1 MVLTFSTGKII
12 ANHHEVVIKMAGD
25 SKITLQA
32 QTDDITL
39 IGSANVIVAT
49 GSGINWSVHLDNHQQ
64 IIELSEVFGVAIK

>member
-12 ANHHEVVIKMAGD
+12 ANHHEVVIKMVGD

-39 IGSANVIVAT
+39 FGSANVIVAS
-49 GSGINWSVHLDNHQQ
+49 GSGINWSVHLDNQQQ
-64 IIELSEVFGVAIK
+64 IIELSEVIGVALR

>member
-12 ANHHEVVIKMAGD
+12 ANHHEVVVKMVGD

-39 IGSANVIVAT
+39 IGSANVIVAS
-49 GSGINWSVHLDNHQQ
+49 GSGINWSVHLDNQQQ
-64 IIELSEVFGVAIK
+64 IIELSEVIGVALR